1 MNENFTHYCQLNQK
15 GNLSVNTT
23 FEKVSALN
31 NSFGN
36 PRGDLAN
43 PNVEAI
49 RKQALLCLEE
59 AIEMVEAAFPGSTVS
74 VRKDL
79 NDKDHPNVNGV
90 DLVALMDAQG
100 DLTTV
105 NDGVAHVAGFD
116 GNEVYQLVHESNMTK
131 FIALPTDVKPALEYY
146 YGLGFKPQ
154 DLILVGDFPEKAI
167 KVAEDIRL
175 NGKFYPKGKFLKN
188 MLTFVEPDF
197 SKLLPSD
204 KS

>member
-1 MNENFTHYCQLNQK
+1 M
-15 GNLSVNTT
+15 NTT

-36 PRGDLAN
+36 PKGDLAN
-43 PNVEAI
+43 PNVKAI
-49 RKQALLCLEE
+49 RKQAMLCLEE
-59 AIEMVEAAFPGSTVS
+59 AIEMVEAAHEGLTVS
-74 VRKDL
+74 YSL
-79 NDKDHPNVNGV
+79 NAKNEEGWSDTGVN
-90 DLVALMDAQG
+90 LVALLDAQG

-105 NDGVAHVAGFD
+105 NDGMAHVAGFD

-131 FIALPTDVKPALEYY
+131 FIAVPADVKPALEYY

>member
-1 MNENFTHYCQLNQK
+1 M
-15 GNLSVNTT
+15 NTT

-36 PRGDLAN
+36 PKGDLVN

-59 AIEMVEAAFPGSTVS
+59 AIEMVEAVFPGSKFEVTHKVGNL
-74 VRKDL
+74 RDPAI
-79 NDKDHPNVNGV
+79 NTV

-105 NDGVAHVAGFD
+105 NDGMAHVAGFD

-131 FIALPTDVKPALEYY
+131 FIAVPTDVKPALEYY

>member
-1 MNENFTHYCQLNQK
+1 M
-15 GNLSVNTT
+15 NTT

-36 PRGDLAN
+36 PKGDLAN

-59 AIEMVEAAFPGSTVS
+59 AIEMVEASNPGIKVTFHIDRVS
-74 VRKDL
+74 PDN
-79 NDKDHPNVNGV
+79 NDV

-131 FIALPTDVKPALEYY
+131 FIAVPTDVKPALEYY